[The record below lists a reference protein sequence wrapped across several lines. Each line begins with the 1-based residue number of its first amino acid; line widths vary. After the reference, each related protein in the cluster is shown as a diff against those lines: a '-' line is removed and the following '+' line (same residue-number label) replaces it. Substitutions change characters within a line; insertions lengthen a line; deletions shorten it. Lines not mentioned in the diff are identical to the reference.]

1 MNCRRVL
8 LASTAFLVTLNFC
21 SCRVPPAYCGDIQ
34 PIPITVD
41 RGRTILPVKTGTSGT
56 LDVILDSGMAFDGLL
71 IYNRKLAK
79 HLDLEN
85 AIEVLVPGAGDGDP
99 AKALMLESA
108 SFFVGDVE
116 VGNQKIIVL
125 QSDVYDGFPSDGV
138 LGYSILG
145 HYAVELDYENGTMV
159 LHDPEELDPG
169 EGWISIPLY
178 FRKNRIPWMDISVKI
193 DREEPVELSVYIDF
207 ASGDI
212 IELLEKDDMKFSL
225 PKKTEKAYLGT
236 GLSGDIYGSKGKIS
250 RLIIGPFQLKG
261 VEAAF
266 APARVRSKQ
275 PSADGIIGGGC
286 FQKFNVI
293 FDYSGNRLLLKQIQG

>member
-1 MNCRRVL
+1 MNRRRVL
-8 LASTAFLVTLNFC
+8 LACTTLLVTLNF
-21 SCRVPPAYCGDIQ
+21 SSYRVPSAFCGDNQ
-34 PIPITVD
+34 HIPITVD

-56 LDVILDSGMAFDGLL
+56 IDVILDSGMAFDGLL
-71 IYNRKLAK
+71 IYNRKLAR
-79 HLDLEN
+79 HLDLEG
-85 AIEVLVPGAGDGDP
+85 ALDVLVPGAGDGKP

-116 VGNQKIIVL
+116 VRNQKIIVL
-125 QSDVYDGFPSDGV
+125 QSDIYDGFPTDGV

-145 HYAVELDYENGTMV
+145 HYAVELNYKSGTMV

-169 EGWISIPLY
+169 EGWVSIPLY
-178 FRKNRIPWMDISVKI
+178 FKKNRVPWMDISVEI
-193 DREEPVELSVYIDF
+193 GREEPVDLSVYIDF

-225 PKKTEKAYLGT
+225 PEKTEKAYLGT

-250 RLIIGPFQLKG
+250 RLIIGPFQLKD

-275 PSADGIIGGGC
+275 PSADGIVGGGC
-286 FQKFNVI
+286 FQQFNVI
-293 FDYSGNRLLLKQIQG
+293 FDYGSNRLLLKQNQE